1 MSRLR
6 GAAGAERWARPLAER
21 WKTFRDT
28 PRAPLVLLAALS
40 AASLALRSLWIMNP
54 RRLVF
59 DEHYYVNAA
68 RRILGVRLSP
78 GTIYANAPAGLDPNF
93 SHPPLGKVLI
103 SFGVR
108 TFGDNPLGWRFASLI
123 CGTYAV
129 LALYWLARSAGMTP
143 WFSLGASSLMAAD
156 PMLFIHGRIGTLEI
170 LVLPFMLVGAAVYLH
185 RRPALAGAIIGVGAC
200 IKLVCLFV
208 LPCFLALEVF
218 RAVSGRTNGRGSRPA
233 GAVRKSLGRFLGAS
247 AMAVVCYLAFLQAL
261 DLRYTVFDSS
271 LVHTH
276 AMVTAVS
283 VGRLDDSVVNQ
294 IAPQSQGPTH
304 RIATAGAAE
313 KVPPTG
319 PVLDQDGQRLGFAA
333 TASPVEWLF
342 NRHPHTFYRSPTF
355 RGEVRS
361 WSQFGRMT
369 SDAAVF
375 RALINPAIIAL
386 GIPSLIW
393 CLVRL
398 WRRRDPQ
405 ALLPAAWFTGVWGS
419 FVLAHIFRGGTAGHL
434 YYMVIV
440 LPAIYLA
447 VAQMFRIPVLRRVL
461 PLYGVLVALFFV
473 WYFPFRTWGGI

>member
-1 MSRLR
+1 MSRSASLAR
-6 GAAGAERWARPLAER
+6 GERWIRPSAER
-21 WKTFRDT
+21 WKIFRDS
-28 PRAPLVLLAALS
+28 PRAPLVLLAVVS
-40 AASLALRSLWIMNP
+40 VASLALRSLWIMNP

-78 GTIYANAPAGLDPNF
+78 GTIYADAAAGLDPNF

-103 SFGVR
+103 SLGVR

-123 CGTYAV
+123 FGTYAV

-143 WFSLGASSLMAAD
+143 WVSLGASSLMAAD

-185 RRPALAGAIIGVGAC
+185 RRPVLAGAIIGVGAC

-218 RAVSGRTNGRGSRPA
+218 RAVSARANRRGSPPA
-233 GAVRKSLGRFLGAS
+233 GAVRKGLRSFAGAS
-247 AMAVVCYLAFLQAL
+247 AVAVVCYLAFLQAL
-261 DLRYTVFDSS
+261 DLRFTTFDSS

-283 VGRLDDSVVNQ
+283 AGRLDDSVVNQ
-294 IAPQSQGPTH
+294 FGPQSHGPTH
-304 RIATAGAAE
+304 RIAAANSE
-313 KVPPTG
+313 GELPPTG

-333 TASPVEWLF
+333 TSSPVEWLL
-342 NRHPHTFYRSPTF
+342 NRHPSTFYRAPTF

-361 WSQFGRMT
+361 WVRFGRMT
-369 SDAAVF
+369 PDATVI

-393 CLVRL
+393 CFVRL

-440 LPAIYLA
+440 LPAIYMA
-447 VAQMFRIPVLRRVL
+447 VAQLSRLPVFRRVL
-461 PLYGVLVALFFV
+461 PLFGVLVALFFV
-473 WYFPFRTWGGI
+473 WNFPFRTWGGI